1 MKDLL
6 LSTLVREFDKYSI
19 LKSIIL
25 QFLLCDIAEFL
36 NLIVFF
42 IVQFTV
48 WILNFSNKFC
58 EMEMNLNAA
67 NYSSTF

>member
-48 WILNFSNKFC
+48 
-58 EMEMNLNAA
+58 
-67 NYSSTF
+67 